1 MNGTHL
7 QYSNC
12 TLVCGQSNI
21 MIAYIG
27 AEVPNLSIGLPKSK
41 HSILKAVYI
50 CNIRSKGLN
59 FFFEKKRGRENRVLN
74 TQ

>member
-12 TLVCGQSNI
+12 TLVCGQANK

-27 AEVPNLSIGLPKSK
+27 AKVPDLSIGLPKSK

-50 CNIRSKGLN
+50 RNIRSKGLN
-59 FFFEKKRGRENRVLN
+59 FFFLKKEEGERIKF
-74 TQ
+74 